1 MLAVEDIIDDDN
13 FISKSVSDPSFS
25 FMTVKKRDFHDCIEA
40 GFSPGAPKLDQENW
54 GLVRENN
61 WMMAFTAG

>member
-25 FMTVKKRDFHDCIEA
+25 FMTVKKEIF
-40 GFSPGAPKLDQENW
+40 
-54 GLVRENN
+54 
-61 WMMAFTAG
+61 MTA